1 MIEHQARAYGGG
13 DPDAYKRR
21 LLGHYPQGESARFIQ
36 AEEVAGFI
44 HYLCQPGAA
53 PITGAAL
60 PIDFGVTAGY

>member
-1 MIEHQARAYGGG
+1 MIEYQAATYGGG

-21 LLGHYPQGESARFIQ
+21 LLGNYPQGESARFIK
-36 AEEVAGFI
+36 AEEIAGLI

-60 PIDFGVTAGY
+60 PIDFGITAGY